1 MLATLLS
8 DSCSLVTWDRGLPF
22 LLGQLI
28 APLPPPPI
36 SGTCNKSRD
45 VAAFVW
51 VYWNCAFN
59 QNDPVVFVS
68 PRWEPGCWGSSLPT
82 EWLVPPHSAGHNLH
96 IHNSKRQLSFS
107 TQILI
112 YHHRYKHLPDF
123 LFAFW
128 CFWSIKCLCGWI
140 VFFPSSLLYVSDG
153 FIPWDQLLFTH
164 PFIYPGF

>member
-1 MLATLLS
+1 MLPPLPTRDVGWRTALPPATL
-8 DSCSLVTWDRGLPF
+8 C
-22 LLGQLI
+22 
-28 APLPPPPI
+28 PPPMFL
-36 SGTCNKSRD
+36 GFVGNKSCD
-45 VAAFVW
+45 FTSFVW
-51 VYWNCAFN
+51 VHWNWALSQKN
-59 QNDPVVFVS
+59 
-68 PRWEPGCWGSSLPT
+68 PRFSLSQSGSWDAEGATCW
-82 EWLVPPHSAGHNLH
+82 PPHSAGHNLH